1 VRPCRLL
8 LDLTRRGVAIGRRP
22 AGGVTVRPASRLA
35 EAERAAVRVH
45 ARALG
50 GLVARRDA
58 LDADGAGEAL
68 RAAYAGLD
76 DADVQR
82 LDDEAEHDDFAAVL
96 RLLCTGREV
105 AA

>member
-22 AGGVTVRPASRLA
+22 AGGVTVRPASRLP

-50 GLVARRDA
+50 ALVDRRAA

-68 RAAYAGLD
+68 RAAFVLLAD
-76 DADVQR
+76 TDVQR
-82 LDDEAEHDDFAAVL
+82 LEREAEHDDFAAVV
-96 RLLCTGREV
+96 RLVCVHREV